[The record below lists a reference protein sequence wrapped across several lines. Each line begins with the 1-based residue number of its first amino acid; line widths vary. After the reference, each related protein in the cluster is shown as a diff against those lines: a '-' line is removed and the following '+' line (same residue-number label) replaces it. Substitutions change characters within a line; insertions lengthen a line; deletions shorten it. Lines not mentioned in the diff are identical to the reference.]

1 MAGLIEGVAIAV
13 VVLVVLEATTWLVV
27 LRCRRGFPW
36 LITARDIEPAI
47 DRDVVQKYARISF
60 DADLGWCRKP
70 GTSGVDTSPEGD
82 ASFSIDQHGARKNPE
97 FDDAE
102 PYVAVYGDSYAFC
115 RLVDDHETWPHRLS
129 VLLER
134 NVGNFGVGNYGL
146 DQALL
151 RYEREAE
158 DLAARVVILAVVPE
172 TVARVHSYWKH
183 YFEYG
188 NTLAFKPMFTLN
200 GDGLE
205 HLAPAVSRAEDIV
218 EPARWRDNVRR
229 HDRFYKEK
237 FLPDVIRFPAIVS
250 ILRRF
255 RRHGRILVI
264 LLRGALFG
272 HPQHARRRAFGV
284 VLDENHKH
292 QRRLFAD
299 SDATKLLTLIAQ
311 RFSDVCKAHGAIPR
325 IVVIPQP
332 RDVRDYR
339 DQRCAHESFLRGLSD
354 VVPVLD
360 LTATLTREGE
370 RMAIYKEG
378 DLGPHTSA
386 AANDVIASEIY
397 RWLDR
402 DGLLPAQASGS

>member
-13 VVLVVLEATTWLVV
+13 VVLVVVEATTWLAVF
-27 LRCRRGFPW
+27 RFRRGFPW
-36 LITARDIEPAI
+36 LITPRDIEPTI
-47 DRDVVQKYARISF
+47 DREVVQKYARVSF

-70 GTSGVDTSPEGD
+70 GTRGVDSSPEGD
-82 ASFSIDQHGARKNPE
+82 ASFSIDQNGARRNPE
-97 FDDAE
+97 FEGAE

-115 RLVDDHETWPHRLS
+115 RLVNDNETWPHRLS
-129 VLLER
+129 VMLQR

-151 RYEREAE
+151 RYEREAA

-188 NTLAFKPMFTLN
+188 NTLAFKPMFVLK
-200 GDGLE
+200 DDDLD
-205 HLAPAVSRAEDIV
+205 HLAPAVSCAEDIV
-218 EPARWRDNVRR
+218 EPTRWRDNVRR
-229 HDRFYKEK
+229 LDRFYKEK

-250 ILRRF
+250 ILGRF
-255 RRHGRILVI
+255 SRHGRILGI

-272 HPQHARRRAFGV
+272 HSQDARRRAFDV
-284 VLDENHKH
+284 VLDENHRH
-292 QRRLFAD
+292 QCRLFAD
-299 SDATKLLTLIAQ
+299 SHATKLLTLITR
-311 RFSDVCKAHGAIPR
+311 RFADVCEAHGSIPR
-325 IVVIPQP
+325 LVIIPQP
-332 RDVRDYR
+332 RDLKDYV

-360 LTATLTREGE
+360 LTATLAREGD
-370 RMAIYKEG
+370 RIAIYKEG
-378 DLGPHTSA
+378 NLGPHTSA

-397 RWLDR
+397 QWLDG
-402 DGLLPAQASGS
+402 DGLLSAQANGS